1 MKYLLAIL
9 AIAFVTGCAYD
20 GPMITVSAGF
30 NGISAGVT
38 LGGGVPTPAPVVKLP
53 QPTGK

>member
-1 MKYLLAIL
+1 MKLLRLLPFLLFAS
-9 AIAFVTGCAYD
+9 CAYD

-38 LGGGVPTPAPVVKLP
+38 LGGGTPAAKSIVLP
-53 QPTGK
+53 PPSGK

>member
-1 MKYLLAIL
+1 MKTIALLLSVAL
-9 AIAFVTGCAYD
+9 LSSCAYN

-38 LGGGVPTPAPVVKLP
+38 LGGGTPVAKPIVLP
-53 QPTGK
+53 PPSGK